1 MVWSEWRLSAARFPL
16 WAVALALYAI
26 SRLWSSALLLGWF
39 GFAKSTGRRLGNVGA
54 HADFWSYLTS
64 WDGHFFTTIA
74 TMGYPATLPMM
85 PDGHID
91 GSSWAFLPLYPALV
105 KALAV
110 ATSMP
115 IDIAAVVIALLA
127 GGAATVTLARLL
139 SLRIPR
145 SGALWGTALFC
156 FGPMSFLLQVGYS
169 ESLSAFLLF
178 AGLVALVERRYLV
191 LLAFGVAA
199 AFTRPGALALAVA
212 VAVHVIVRW
221 RTEGFPRRQL
231 VAAVVAGLGIAAA
244 GLAWPVIVGAVT
256 GIPDAYTQTELA
268 WWSTSVGH
276 VDFVPLTPW
285 FVAARTSLGGWGIPA
300 VLVVVGAAAWW
311 FSRRSLRRVGPEIL
325 AYGASYALYVFAV
338 FLPQQSLFRVLLL
351 PLAPLA
357 GDDAIAGSRRGRRI
371 LLVASLALQPVAVVA
386 LWSVSFP

>member
-1 MVWSEWRLSAARFPL
+1 MVWNGWRLSAARFPL
-16 WAVALALYAI
+16 WAAALVLYAV
-26 SRLWSSALLLGWF
+26 SRAWSSALLLGWF
-39 GFAKSTGRRLGNVGA
+39 GFAKSTGSRLGNVGT
-54 HADFWSYLTS
+54 HANFWSFLTS
-64 WDGHFFTTIA
+64 WDGHFFLSIA
-74 TMGYPATLPMM
+74 TSGYPATLPLM
-85 PDGHID
+85 PDGHIN

-105 KALAV
+105 KALV
-110 ATSMP
+110 VITSMP
-115 IDIAAVVIALLA
+115 TTVAAVVIALLA

-145 SGALWGTALFC
+145 SATLWGTALFC

-178 AGLVALVERRYLV
+178 AGLVALIERRYV
-191 LLAFGVAA
+191 LLLCFGVAA

-221 RTEGFPRRQL
+221 RAGDLPRRQC
-231 VAAVVAGLGIAAA
+231 VAAVVAGLGVAAA

-256 GIPDAYTQTELA
+256 RIPDGYTQTELA

-285 FVAARTSLGGWGIPA
+285 FVMARASLGGWGIPA
-300 VLVVVGAAAWW
+300 VLVVVAAGVWW

-325 AYGASYALYVFAV
+325 AYGASYALYAFAV

-351 PLAPLA
+351 PLAPLV

-371 LLVASLALQPVAVVA
+371 LLVASLLLQPVAVVV